1 MRPAEKMLVK
11 RICAYMGFRVKHR
24 RNGWIVIEVPLIGA
38 NDDIQLL
45 RPSIW
50 KLIVSYYSNPYRK
63 VYALVR
69 YEVDRDVALLRRIP
83 EHQNWSLSSDSP
95 EELLLRIAAE
105 MPDEFC
111 FGTDHFNNFAP
122 QSIRFE
128 NIRMI
133 KLDSFLHKF

>member
-1 MRPAEKMLVK
+1 MTEY
-11 RICAYMGFRVKHR
+11 RIEDLPKTV
-24 RNGWIVIEVPLIGA
+24 
-38 NDDIQLL
+38 
-45 RPSIW
+45 W

-69 YEVDRDVALLRRIP
+69 YEVDRDAALLRRIP

-128 NIRMI
+128 NIRII
-133 KLDSFLHKF
+133 KLDSFFTNLTSEKDATSSAWRMNRQKHVVLK

>member
-1 MRPAEKMLVK
+1 MIEY
-11 RICAYMGFRVKHR
+11 RIEDLPKTV
-24 RNGWIVIEVPLIGA
+24 
-38 NDDIQLL
+38 
-45 RPSIW
+45 W

-69 YEVDRDVALLRRIP
+69 YEVDRDAALLRRIP

-133 KLDSFLHKF
+133 KLDSFFT